1 MPFKKGSKAHNKG
14 HTKVKPHF
22 KAKPKRK
29 K

>member
-1 MPFKKGSKAHNKG
+1 MPFKKGTKAHNKG
-14 HTKVKPHF
+14 HTKVKSHF

>member
-1 MPFKKGSKAHNKG
+1 MPFKKGHKPHNKG
-14 HTKVKPHF
+14 HVKVGSHF